1 MSQQA
6 VRQAARR
13 SAMDAQAILRK
24 ERAGR
29 ERRLEG
35 LAVVWLTAL
44 AEHDALVRDANGAP
58 GMRAADERR
67 RRSFAA

>member
-1 MSQQA
+1 MRETVMSQQA

-13 SAMDAQAILRK
+13 SAIDAQAILRK
-24 ERAGR
+24 ERAKR

-58 GMRAADERR
+58 GMRCC
-67 RRSFAA
+67 